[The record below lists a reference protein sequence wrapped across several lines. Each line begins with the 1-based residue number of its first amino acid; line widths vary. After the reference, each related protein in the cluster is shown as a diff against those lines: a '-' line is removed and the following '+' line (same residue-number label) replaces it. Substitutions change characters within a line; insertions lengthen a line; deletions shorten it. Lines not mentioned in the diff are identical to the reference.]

1 MKLSAVYVQRG
12 PVIVVIVEIEI
23 VLVIVI
29 LVVVIIVVVIV
40 TVAVV
45 KLTTRYYNLQNTATR
60 KERQR
65 QAYHNKITTISR
77 ILQSRTEARK

>member
-40 TVAVV
+40 TVVVV
-45 KLTTRYYNLQNTATR
+45 KQTTRYYNLQNTATR